1 MKNNQQRI
9 NKVYKKQ
16 LNLADDCDIAS
27 LRTWVE
33 QVIANLPK
41 QRLLYTDSD
50 IFELVPSKVTI
61 EIKVKALKNK

>member
-9 NKVYKKQ
+9 NKVYKKHF
-16 LNLADDCDIAS
+16 NLADDRDVAS

-61 EIKVKALKNK
+61 KIRVKKLKK